1 MFFEHNFGHNT
12 RFFWVT
18 LKSIILEFSSIM
30 YLTLVTKP
38 DDCVTDIEDCVIK
51 LDDCM
56 TRVGDCIEEETCG
69 CFSSN
74 EDCLTELD
82 VCVTLAEE
90 FVT

>member
-1 MFFEHNFGHNT
+1 ME
-12 RFFWVT
+12 VC
-18 LKSIILEFSSIM
+18 
-30 YLTLVTKP
+30 VP
-38 DDCVTDIEDCVIK
+38 DDCV
-51 LDDCM
+51 

>member
-1 MFFEHNFGHNT
+1 MTDVEDC
-12 RFFWVT
+12 VT
-18 LKSIILEFSSIM
+18 KLDGCVTDVEDW
-30 YLTLVTKP
+30 VTKP
-38 DDCVTDIEDCVIK
+38 DDCVTDVEDCVIK

-74 EDCLTELD
+74 EDCM
-82 VCVTLAEE
+82 TLAEE